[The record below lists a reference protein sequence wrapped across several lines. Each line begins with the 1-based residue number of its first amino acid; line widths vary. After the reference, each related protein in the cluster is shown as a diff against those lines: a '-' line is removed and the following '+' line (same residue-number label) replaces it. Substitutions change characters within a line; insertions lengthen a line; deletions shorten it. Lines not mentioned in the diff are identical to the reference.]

1 MSSSM
6 VEAFHG
12 EVNGQV
18 YISCRRNLIVNGT
31 LYPALKR
38 TVVTCAGWSTEDEI
52 DIRTSLQG
60 MFRGFAKPGLEV
72 QYKVAKPSD

>member
-6 VEAFHG
+6 AEAFHG
-12 EVNGQV
+12 HAKCHV
-18 YISCRRNLIVNGT
+18 YFSCSRNYFVDGG

-38 TVVTCAGWSTEDEI
+38 IVVSCAGWSTEDEI

-60 MFRGFAKPGLEV
+60 MFFGFAKPGLEV
-72 QYKVAKPSD
+72 QYKVAKSSD